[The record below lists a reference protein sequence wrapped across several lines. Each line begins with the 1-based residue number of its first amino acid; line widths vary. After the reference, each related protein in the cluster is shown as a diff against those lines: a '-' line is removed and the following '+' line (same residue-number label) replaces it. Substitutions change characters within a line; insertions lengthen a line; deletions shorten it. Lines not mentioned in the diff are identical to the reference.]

1 MKRLILIAVFVLTTG
16 TLAAQNYIIVN
27 SEKVFKSIDAYN
39 TALSTLDKLAE
50 QYQDMVDAKFAEVET
65 LYNNYMN
72 QKASLTAATR
82 QTRENDILAKEKAAQ
97 EYQETLFGND
107 GTLMKK
113 RIEMI
118 EPIQKQV
125 FSAIEAYAKQVGA
138 DVVLDSANNPTL
150 LYSNPSVD
158 RTQQVIDVLI
168 IYEKNNQTNPCGC
181 IRDGRHIALRTEIRA
196 HQHPGSY
203 LGDAGNE
210 GDADQHRSLQ

>member
-1 MKRLILIAVFVLTTG
+1 MKRLILIAAFVLSAG

-113 RIEMI
+113 RVEMI

-158 RTQQVIDVLI
+158 CTQQVIDVL
-168 IYEKNNQTNPCGC
+168 KK
-181 IRDGRHIALRTEIRA
+181 
-196 HQHPGSY
+196 
-203 LGDAGNE
+203 
-210 GDADQHRSLQ
+210 

>member
-1 MKRLILIAVFVLTTG
+1 MKRLILIAAFVLSAG

-50 QYQDMVDAKFAEVET
+50 QYQDLVDAKFAEVET

-82 QTRENDILAKEKAAQ
+82 QARENDILAKEKAAQ

-125 FSAIEAYAKQVGA
+125 GA

-158 RTQQVIDVLI
+158 RTQQVIDVL
-168 IYEKNNQTNPCGC
+168 KK
-181 IRDGRHIALRTEIRA
+181 
-196 HQHPGSY
+196 
-203 LGDAGNE
+203 
-210 GDADQHRSLQ
+210 

>member
-39 TALSTLDKLAE
+39 TAISDLDELAK
-50 QYQDMVDAKFAEVET
+50 QYQDQVDAKFAEVET

-158 RTQQVIDVLI
+158 RTQQVIDVL
-168 IYEKNNQTNPCGC
+168 KK
-181 IRDGRHIALRTEIRA
+181 
-196 HQHPGSY
+196 
-203 LGDAGNE
+203 
-210 GDADQHRSLQ
+210 

>member
-1 MKRLILIAVFVLTTG
+1 MKRLILIAAFVLSAG

-50 QYQDMVDAKFAEVET
+50 QYQDLVDAKFAEVET

-82 QTRENDILAKEKAAQ
+82 QARENDILAKEKAAQ
-97 EYQETLFGND
+97 ERQETLFGND

-158 RTQQVIDVLI
+158 RTQQVIDVL
-168 IYEKNNQTNPCGC
+168 KK
-181 IRDGRHIALRTEIRA
+181 
-196 HQHPGSY
+196 
-203 LGDAGNE
+203 
-210 GDADQHRSLQ
+210 

>member
-1 MKRLILIAVFVLTTG
+1 MKRLILIAAFVLSAG

-50 QYQDMVDAKFAEVET
+50 QYQDLVDAKFAEVET

-82 QTRENDILAKEKAAQ
+82 QARENDILAKEKAAQ

-113 RIEMI
+113 RIEM
-118 EPIQKQV
+118 IQKQV

-158 RTQQVIDVLI
+158 RTQQVIDVL
-168 IYEKNNQTNPCGC
+168 KK
-181 IRDGRHIALRTEIRA
+181 
-196 HQHPGSY
+196 
-203 LGDAGNE
+203 
-210 GDADQHRSLQ
+210 

>member
-39 TALSTLDKLAE
+39 PALSTLDKLAE

-158 RTQQVIDVLI
+158 RTQQVIDVL
-168 IYEKNNQTNPCGC
+168 KK
-181 IRDGRHIALRTEIRA
+181 
-196 HQHPGSY
+196 
-203 LGDAGNE
+203 
-210 GDADQHRSLQ
+210 

>member
-1 MKRLILIAVFVLTTG
+1 MKRLILIAAFVLSAG

-82 QTRENDILAKEKAAQ
+82 QARENDILAKEKAAQ

-113 RIEMI
+113 RVEMI
-118 EPIQKQV
+118 EPIQKKV
-125 FSAIEAYAKQVGA
+125 FAAIEAYAKQAGA

-150 LYSNPSVD
+150 LYTNPSVE
-158 RTQQVIDVLI
+158 RTQQLIDML
-168 IYEKNNQTNPCGC
+168 KK
-181 IRDGRHIALRTEIRA
+181 
-196 HQHPGSY
+196 
-203 LGDAGNE
+203 
-210 GDADQHRSLQ
+210 

>member
-1 MKRLILIAVFVLTTG
+1 MKRLILIAAFVLSAG

-50 QYQDMVDAKFAEVET
+50 QYQDLVDAKFAEVET

-72 QKASLTAATR
+72 QNASLTAATR
-82 QTRENDILAKEKAAQ
+82 QARENDILAKEKAAQ

-158 RTQQVIDVLI
+158 RTQQVIDVL
-168 IYEKNNQTNPCGC
+168 KK
-181 IRDGRHIALRTEIRA
+181 
-196 HQHPGSY
+196 
-203 LGDAGNE
+203 
-210 GDADQHRSLQ
+210 

>member
-1 MKRLILIAVFVLTTG
+1 MKRLILIAAFVLSAG

-82 QTRENDILAKEKAAQ
+82 QARENDILAKEKAAQ

-107 GTLMKK
+107 GTLMKE
-113 RIEMI
+113 RVEMI

-158 RTQQVIDVLI
+158 RTQQVIDVL
-168 IYEKNNQTNPCGC
+168 KK
-181 IRDGRHIALRTEIRA
+181 
-196 HQHPGSY
+196 
-203 LGDAGNE
+203 
-210 GDADQHRSLQ
+210 

>member
-1 MKRLILIAVFVLTTG
+1 MKRLILIAAFVLSAG

-50 QYQDMVDAKFAEVET
+50 QYQDLVDAKFAEVET

-82 QTRENDILAKEKAAQ
+82 QARGNDILAKEKAAQ

-158 RTQQVIDVLI
+158 RTQQVIDVL
-168 IYEKNNQTNPCGC
+168 KK
-181 IRDGRHIALRTEIRA
+181 
-196 HQHPGSY
+196 
-203 LGDAGNE
+203 
-210 GDADQHRSLQ
+210 

>member
-1 MKRLILIAVFVLTTG
+1 MKRLILIAAFVLSAG

-113 RIEMI
+113 RVEMI

-125 FSAIEAYAKQVGA
+125 FSAIEVYAKQVGA

-158 RTQQVIDVLI
+158 RTQQVIDVL
-168 IYEKNNQTNPCGC
+168 KK
-181 IRDGRHIALRTEIRA
+181 
-196 HQHPGSY
+196 
-203 LGDAGNE
+203 
-210 GDADQHRSLQ
+210 

>member
-1 MKRLILIAVFVLTTG
+1 MKRLILIAAFVLSAG
-16 TLAAQNYIIVN
+16 TLDAQNYIIVN

-113 RIEMI
+113 RVEMI
-118 EPIQKQV
+118 EPIQKKV

-158 RTQQVIDVLI
+158 RTQQVIDVL
-168 IYEKNNQTNPCGC
+168 KK
-181 IRDGRHIALRTEIRA
+181 
-196 HQHPGSY
+196 
-203 LGDAGNE
+203 
-210 GDADQHRSLQ
+210 

>member
-1 MKRLILIAVFVLTTG
+1 MKRLILIAAFVLSAG

-50 QYQDMVDAKFAEVET
+50 QYQDLVDAKFAEVET

-82 QTRENDILAKEKAAQ
+82 QARENDILAKEKAAQ

-150 LYSNPSVD
+150 LYTNPSVE
-158 RTQQVIDVLI
+158 RTQQVID
-168 IYEKNNQTNPCGC
+168 
-181 IRDGRHIALRTEIRA
+181 ALKK
-196 HQHPGSY
+196 
-203 LGDAGNE
+203 
-210 GDADQHRSLQ
+210 

>member
-1 MKRLILIAVFVLTTG
+1 MKRLILIAAFVLSAG

-113 RIEMI
+113 RIRFFPRSKPM
-118 EPIQKQV
+118 PNRWV
-125 FSAIEAYAKQVGA
+125 
-138 DVVLDSANNPTL
+138 PTWC
-150 LYSNPSVD
+150 SIRPTTRRCST
-158 RTQQVIDVLI
+158 RTPVWIVRSRLSTSSKNRI
-168 IYEKNNQTNPCGC
+168 IKTLTDN
-181 IRDGRHIALRTEIRA
+181 L
-196 HQHPGSY
+196 
-203 LGDAGNE
+203 
-210 GDADQHRSLQ
+210 

>member
-1 MKRLILIAVFVLTTG
+1 MKRLILIAAFVLSAG

-27 SEKVFKSIDAYN
+27 SEKIFKSIDAYN

-113 RIEMI
+113 RVEMI
-118 EPIQKQV
+118 EPIQKKV

-158 RTQQVIDVLI
+158 RT
-168 IYEKNNQTNPCGC
+168 
-181 IRDGRHIALRTEIRA
+181 
-196 HQHPGSY
+196 
-203 LGDAGNE
+203 
-210 GDADQHRSLQ
+210 

>member
-1 MKRLILIAVFVLTTG
+1 MKRLILIAAFVLSAG

-113 RIEMI
+113 RGEMI
-118 EPIQKQV
+118 EPIQKKV

-158 RTQQVIDVLI
+158 RTQQVIDVL
-168 IYEKNNQTNPCGC
+168 KK
-181 IRDGRHIALRTEIRA
+181 
-196 HQHPGSY
+196 
-203 LGDAGNE
+203 
-210 GDADQHRSLQ
+210 

>member
-1 MKRLILIAVFVLTTG
+1 MKRLILIAAFVLSAG

-113 RIEMI
+113 RVEMI

-158 RTQQVIDVLI
+158 RTQQVIDFL
-168 IYEKNNQTNPCGC
+168 KK
-181 IRDGRHIALRTEIRA
+181 
-196 HQHPGSY
+196 
-203 LGDAGNE
+203 
-210 GDADQHRSLQ
+210 

>member
-97 EYQETLFGND
+97 ESQEALFGND

-158 RTQQVIDVLI
+158 RTQQVIDVL
-168 IYEKNNQTNPCGC
+168 KK
-181 IRDGRHIALRTEIRA
+181 
-196 HQHPGSY
+196 
-203 LGDAGNE
+203 
-210 GDADQHRSLQ
+210 

>member
-1 MKRLILIAVFVLTTG
+1 MKRLILIAAFVLSAG

-27 SEKVFKSIDAYN
+27 SEKDSKSIDAYN
-39 TALSTLDKLAE
+39 TALSTLYKLAE

-113 RIEMI
+113 RVEMI
-118 EPIQKQV
+118 EPIQKKV

-158 RTQQVIDVLI
+158 RTQQVIDVL
-168 IYEKNNQTNPCGC
+168 KK
-181 IRDGRHIALRTEIRA
+181 
-196 HQHPGSY
+196 
-203 LGDAGNE
+203 
-210 GDADQHRSLQ
+210 

>member
-1 MKRLILIAVFVLTTG
+1 MKRLFLIAAILLSVG
-16 TLAAQNYIIVN
+16 TLSAQNCIIVN
-27 SEKVFKSIDAYN
+27 SEKIFKSIDAYN

-113 RIEMI
+113 RVEMI
-118 EPIQKQV
+118 EPIQKKV

-158 RTQQVIDVLI
+158 RTQQVIDVL
-168 IYEKNNQTNPCGC
+168 KK
-181 IRDGRHIALRTEIRA
+181 
-196 HQHPGSY
+196 
-203 LGDAGNE
+203 
-210 GDADQHRSLQ
+210 

>member
-1 MKRLILIAVFVLTTG
+1 MKRLILIAAFVLSAG

-113 RIEMI
+113 RVEMI

-158 RTQQVIDVLI
+158 RTQQVLDVL
-168 IYEKNNQTNPCGC
+168 KK
-181 IRDGRHIALRTEIRA
+181 
-196 HQHPGSY
+196 
-203 LGDAGNE
+203 
-210 GDADQHRSLQ
+210 

>member
-125 FSAIEAYAKQVGA
+125 FSSIEAYAKQVGA

-158 RTQQVIDVLI
+158 RTQQVIDVL
-168 IYEKNNQTNPCGC
+168 KK
-181 IRDGRHIALRTEIRA
+181 
-196 HQHPGSY
+196 
-203 LGDAGNE
+203 
-210 GDADQHRSLQ
+210 

>member
-107 GTLMKK
+107 GTLIKK

-158 RTQQVIDVLI
+158 RTQQVIDVL
-168 IYEKNNQTNPCGC
+168 KK
-181 IRDGRHIALRTEIRA
+181 
-196 HQHPGSY
+196 
-203 LGDAGNE
+203 
-210 GDADQHRSLQ
+210 

>member
-158 RTQQVIDVLI
+158 LSLI
-168 IYEKNNQTNPCGC
+168 
-181 IRDGRHIALRTEIRA
+181 HI
-196 HQHPGSY
+196 
-203 LGDAGNE
+203 
-210 GDADQHRSLQ
+210 